1 MPLNRHQIM
10 ARLAIGRIHVSV
22 VLRLFIIIGSFMLS
36 ITSAH
41 SQTNLYFD
49 SKMQLAAR
57 NCEKDINS
65 NHFKDA
71 LVTCKEARE
80 LTEMHLGIFHPA
92 VNFLTRKETIA
103 MMGLGRFVDSNN
115 ILRSLLKRL
124 EKSPGKADM
133 EKADT
138 IADLGRLEMRQG
150 HYTEAEKLFEESL
163 RIYETHKVIQEIAAV
178 RNDQGSIY
186 LSLGR
191 YAEAEQCFIDSIDL
205 LKKTKSLEVIHA
217 LSNLSI
223 IRYHN
228 HQYDLAAQLLTEILS
243 LQRKFLPNAR
253 LQIAVTLNNLS
264 AAFRQLG
271 KYTEARESLQVCRQI
286 LIGLYGIEH
295 PDVAHVQTHLAVM
308 YREEGRWEEAE
319 RLLSHSAEILEKT
332 LGPAHP
338 SLVNVLFQLAQLPLL
353 QYQLQKSTAIRQ
365 RIIRI
370 REAQLRTLTSEFG
383 MESQLHILRTEEDLV
398 YAQLL
403 SKFHGAQENRLAL
416 TTSFLRKGRV
426 AEAGQNANRLLH
438 QHIADKNIEKFY
450 FEWLEARK
458 SLERHISQGLMD
470 LTPLKYKEKLS
481 DLQTHA
487 NRLETQLANSLP
499 ALGRL
504 HPPDFEHIIS
514 QVAAQIPP
522 DDVFIEIVQ
531 AKKLATVRNTLT
543 VTNESNYVALLLFSN
558 EQVISVD
565 LGRTSEIDPMIQ
577 RFLADLKSH
586 KSDPR
591 VAAHEL
597 YLRIIHPLLIYLGG
611 KKNLFLSLDGMLH
624 LVPFD
629 ALYDGADY
637 LLGRYRF
644 HYVTSGR
651 DLLRKPSSNKPRD
664 SIIMA
669 DPDFGKSS
677 VNTVQGKHLS
687 IYQRFQ
693 NLNRLPGALGEARV
707 IGRFLD
713 VFPLVGK
720 SSREEILHSARS
732 PMILHIATHAL
743 FLGDVEL
750 DTQEHNRSALLLPT
764 PGQSTIIPAE
774 KIQPVELLPNTLSPM
789 VRSALLLADVLDG
802 DQAPNTDMDGLLT
815 AQEARSLALDGT
827 QLVVL
832 SACET
837 GIGLVRSGQGV
848 HGLRHAFLIAGTET
862 LVTSLWRVDDNAT
875 GMLMH
880 RYYEKLLDPKK
891 PGDRLG
897 AMVEAMQDL
906 RNSSDYSHPFYW
918 APFLVIGQSG
928 PLRKQLSP

>member
-1 MPLNRHQIM
+1 MFILLCCACESAHVIEIRANGSRSWQNRTQQFEYILPIDNGLTESLWRGCESNIESNQFMTALDTCKM
-10 ARLAIGRIHVSV
+10 ARKRVEEFFGIESAEAIFLIR
-22 VLRLFIIIGSFMLS
+22 
-36 ITSAH
+36 
-41 SQTNLYFD
+41 
-49 SKMQLAAR
+49 
-57 NCEKDINS
+57 
-65 NHFKDA
+65 
-71 LVTCKEARE
+71 KEA
-80 LTEMHLGIFHPA
+80 M
-92 VNFLTRKETIA
+92 V
-103 MMGLGRFVDSNN
+103 MMELGRYSESSSA
-115 ILRSLLKRL
+115 LRSLLIRL
-124 EKSPGKADM
+124 EQSTKDTEIERADAM
-133 EKADT
+133 
-138 IADLGRLEMRQG
+138 ADLGRLEIRLGQ
-150 HYTEAEKLFEESL
+150 YSDAERRLNDSL
-163 RIYETHKVIQEIAAV
+163 KIYKSHKSFQDIAAV
-178 RNDQGSIY
+178 INDLGSLS

-191 YAEAEQCFIDSIDL
+191 YVEAESHFIDSIEL
-205 LKKTKSLEVIHA
+205 LTKLESSEIIHA
-217 LSNLSI
+217 WNNLAISTFLS
-223 IRYHN
+223 HN
-228 HQYDLAAQLLTEILS
+228 FDKAALMLAQILS
-243 LQRKFLPNAR
+243 LQRLVMPNDR
-253 LQIAVTLNNLS
+253 PGIAAILNNHAVL
-264 AAFRQLG
+264 FRQLG
-271 KYTEARESLQVCRQI
+271 KYTEARKSIEASLML
-286 LIGLYGIEH
+286 LISLYGVEH
-295 PDVAHVQTHLAVM
+295 PSVAHAQTLLAM
-308 YREEGRWEEAE
+308 IYREEGGRWDEAE
-319 RLLSHSAEILEKT
+319 RLLERSAEIIERT
-332 LGPAHP
+332 MGPDHP
-338 SLVNVLFQLAQLPLL
+338 SLISTLLQIAQLPSS
-353 QYQLQKSTAIRQ
+353 QYQIHKSTALLR
-365 RIIRI
+365 RVIRI
-370 REAQLRTLTSEFG
+370 RDAQFRTMTSEVG
-383 MESQLHILRTEEDLV
+383 MEALVHSSRVEEELV

-403 SKFHGAQENRLAL
+403 FNFHSVQEARLAL

-438 QHIADKNIEKFY
+438 QHIADKNIEKLY

-458 SLERHISQGLMD
+458 SLEKHISQGLMD
-470 LTPLKYKEKLS
+470 LTPLKYREKLS

-499 ALGRL
+499 SLGRF
-504 HPPDFEHIIS
+504 HPPDFEHIVS

-522 DDVFIEIVQ
+522 DDLFIEIVQ
-531 AKKLATVRNTLT
+531 AKTLATVRNTLT
-543 VTNESNYVALLLFSN
+543 VTNDSNYVALLLFSN

-629 ALYDGADY
+629 ALYDGVDY

-651 DLLRKPSSNKPRD
+651 DLLRKPSTNKPRD
-664 SIIMA
+664 SIVMA

-677 VNTVQGKHLS
+677 VNAVQGKHLS
-687 IYQRFQ
+687 IYQRLP

-707 IGRFLD
+707 IGRFLN
-713 VFPLVGK
+713 VFPLVDK
-720 SSREEILHSARS
+720 SAREEVLHSARS

-743 FLGDVEL
+743 FRADVEP
-750 DTQEHNRSALLLPT
+750 DIQAHNRSALLLPV
-764 PGQSTIIPAE
+764 PGHSAINSAPTV
-774 KIQPVELLPNTLSPM
+774 QPVELLPSTLSPM
-789 VRSALLLADVLDG
+789 VRSALLLAGVLDG

-880 RYYEKLLDPKK
+880 RYYEKLLDPTK